1 LDDGGQD
8 EPGKSRAFWKAAQ
21 FASVGLEMGLC
32 VAIGAGIGYWLDSRF
47 GTKPWLLLFFLLCG
61 IAAGFKAVLDAA
73 KRASKDVAASNPQD
87 DQDDKDG
94 PKGNEKD

>member
-1 LDDGGQD
+1 LEEGSR
-8 EPGKSRAFWKAAQ
+8 EEKSKSRAFFRAAQ

-61 IAAGFKAVLDAA
+61 IAAAFKAVIDAA
-73 KRASKDVAASNPQD
+73 KRAGKDGQASNPQEPGD
-87 DQDDKDG
+87 DG
-94 PKGNEKD
+94 PKRNETN